1 MGREPIKKTAE
12 KLWASCTRKR
22 IQLHIKA
29 RFTQII
35 IHMSLLSKHSIY
47 HMKGNLSTLAGG
59 TFKVQNHISP
69 KKRVHFE
76 DKTLTP
82 NSLS

>member
-1 MGREPIKKTAE
+1 MGRELIKKTA
-12 KLWASCTRKR
+12 KDLWASCTRKR

-47 HMKGNLSTLAGG
+47 HMKGNLSTLAG
-59 TFKVQNHISP
+59 TFQGPKSHIT
-69 KKRVHFE
+69 KK
-76 DKTLTP
+76 KMG
-82 NSLS
+82 SL